1 MSEIV
6 FDRQKII
13 DAVQYLQDV
22 CHGAAVA
29 SGWWTDTK
37 TGESLKVDAPHLAPK
52 YFVSNKLCLTHSEL
66 SEAMEGDRKNLMDDK
81 LPQYRMLDV
90 ESGDAIIRLMDLAGG
105 VNLRLAEA
113 FADKL
118 IYNNTRPDHK
128 LENRLKEGGKT
139 Y

>member
-1 MSEIV
+1 
-6 FDRQKII
+6 
-13 DAVQYLQDV
+13 
-22 CHGAAVA
+22 
-29 SGWWTDTK
+29 
-37 TGESLKVDAPHLAPK
+37 
-52 YFVSNKLCLTHSEL
+52 
-66 SEAMEGDRKNLMDDK
+66 MEGDRKNLMDDK